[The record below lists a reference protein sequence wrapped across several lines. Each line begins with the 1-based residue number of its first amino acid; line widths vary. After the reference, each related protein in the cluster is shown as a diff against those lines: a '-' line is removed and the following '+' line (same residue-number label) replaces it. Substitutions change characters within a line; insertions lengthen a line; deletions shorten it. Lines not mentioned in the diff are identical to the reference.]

1 MPYNLKQAVVVPGT
15 VFPQSL
21 STSFVQTLVYPLL
34 AVNYNDGS
42 FERSLV
48 RDGQNAPR
56 ALRTWSMSK
65 RLSSAQLTA
74 LYNFWTNNV
83 LGGLYPFY
91 FYDPFGVLPGQH
103 IGSNY
108 DASGNSTQGRVV
120 VFLRGD
126 WGQRTEM
133 GRHTVPNVTLV
144 EVA

>member
-1 MPYNLKQAVVVPGT
+1 MPYNLKPAVVTPGT
-15 VFPQSL
+15 VLPQSL
-21 STSFVQTLVYPLL
+21 STSFMETLMYPLL
-34 AVNYNDGS
+34 GIDYNDGT
-42 FERSLV
+42 FERSLI

-56 ALRTWSMSK
+56 ALRTWIMAK

-74 LYNFWTNNV
+74 LWNFWNNNAV
-83 LGGLYPFY
+83 GGLHPFY
-91 FYDPFGVLPGQH
+91 FYDPFNVLPGAH

-120 VFLRGD
+120 VFFRGD

-133 GRHTVPNVTLV
+133 GRHTVQNLTLI